1 MFNQALSQPEVTQQT
16 LSVLR
21 KLDNL
26 NWGLVVMLAFVLYVY
41 FTSIEQKK
49 YNQLAAGLALYA
61 VHWFVEIVNALIQH
75 FSGHALWTASG
86 GTAFVILVG
95 VGIEISF
102 MFSVAGLIMS
112 KVLPEDKNMKIL
124 GINNRI
130 VFAVVNALLIALIEV
145 PLAAS
150 PIFQWV
156 YPWWGMLTVWI
167 LVYIPFFLAAFLCHD
182 AKPKN
187 RRIFIGGLFGLD
199 IVMLIVF
206 IALGWI

>member
-1 MFNQALSQPEVTQQT
+1 MLNQPEVTQKT
-16 LSVLR
+16 LAIVR

-26 NWGLVVMLAFVLYVY
+26 DWLLVVCFAFVLYVY
-41 FTSIEQKK
+41 ATTFEQKK
-49 YNQLAAGLALYA
+49 YNQIAAGLALYA

-75 FSGHALWTASG
+75 FAGHALWTASG
-86 GTAFVILVG
+86 GSAFVILVG

-102 MFSVAGLIMS
+102 MFAVSGLILS
-112 KVLPEDKNMKIL
+112 KLLPKDKNMKIL

-130 VFAVVNALLIALIEV
+130 VFAIINALLISIIEI

-187 RRIFIGGLFGLD
+187 RKIFIGSLFALNL
-199 IVMLIVF
+199 IMMLVF
-206 IALGWI
+206 IPLGWI

>member
-1 MFNQALSQPEVTQQT
+1 MLNQPEVTQKT
-16 LSVLR
+16 LAIVR

-26 NWGLVVMLAFVLYVY
+26 DGLLVVCFAFVLYVY
-41 FTSIEQKK
+41 ATTFEEKK
-49 YNQLAAGLALYA
+49 YNQIAAGLALYA

-75 FSGHALWTASG
+75 FAGHALWTASG
-86 GTAFVILVG
+86 GSAFVILVG

-102 MFSVAGLIMS
+102 MFAVSGLILS
-112 KVLPEDKNMKIL
+112 KLLPKDKNMKIL

-130 VFAVVNALLIALIEV
+130 VFAIINALLISIIEI

-187 RRIFIGGLFGLD
+187 RKIFIGSLFALNL
-199 IVMLIVF
+199 IMMLVF
-206 IALGWI
+206 IPLGWI

>member
-1 MFNQALSQPEVTQQT
+1 MLNQPEVTNQT
-16 LSVLR
+16 LGMLR

-26 NWGLVVMLAFVLYVY
+26 DWILVVCFAFVLYVY
-41 FTSIEQKK
+41 ATSFEQKK
-49 YNQLAAGLALYA
+49 YNQIAAGLALYA

-75 FSGHALWTASG
+75 FAGHALWTASG
-86 GTAFVILVG
+86 GTSFVILVG

-102 MFSVAGLIMS
+102 MFAVAGLTLS
-112 KVLPEDKNMKIL
+112 KLLPADKNMKIL

-130 VFAVVNALLIALIEV
+130 VFAVINALLIAIIEI

-187 RRIFIGGLFGLD
+187 RRIFIGSLFALNL
-199 IVMLIVF
+199 VMMLVF
-206 IALGWI
+206 IPLGWI

>member
-1 MFNQALSQPEVTQQT
+1 MLNQPEITQAA
-16 LSVLR
+16 LANVR

-26 NWGLVVMLAFVLYVY
+26 NWSVVVFLAFVLYVY

-49 YNQLAAGLALYA
+49 YDQIAAGLALYA

-75 FSGHALWTASG
+75 IWGHALWTASG
-86 GTAFVILVG
+86 GTSFLILIG

-112 KVLPEDKNMKIL
+112 KLLPKDPRMKIL
-124 GINNRI
+124 GIPNRI
-130 VFAVVNALLIALIEV
+130 LFAVVNAFLIALIEI
-145 PLAAS
+145 PLEAS
-150 PIFQWV
+150 PIFHWT
-156 YPWWGMLTVWI
+156 YPWWGMLTVWV

-187 RRIFIGGLFGLD
+187 RRIFIGGLFALD
-199 IVMLIVF
+199 LIMMLVF
-206 IALGWI
+206 IPLGWI

>member
-1 MFNQALSQPEVTQQT
+1 MLNQPEVTQQT

-21 KLDNL
+21 SLDNL
-26 NWGLVVMLAFVLYVY
+26 HWNLVVVLAFVMYVY
-41 FTSIEQKK
+41 FTTYEQKK
-49 YNQLAAGLALYA
+49 YDQIAAGLALYA
-61 VHWFVEIVNALIQH
+61 VHWFVEIINALIQH
-75 FSGHALWTASG
+75 LWGHALWTASG

-102 MFSVAGLIMS
+102 MFSVAGLILS
-112 KVLPEDKNMKIL
+112 KLLPKDKKLKIL

-130 VFAVVNALLIALIEV
+130 LFAIINALLIALIEI

-156 YPWWGMLTVWI
+156 YPWWGMLTVWV

-182 AKPKN
+182 AKPKT
-187 RRIFIGGLFGLD
+187 RRIFIGSLFGLD
-199 IVMLIVF
+199 LVLMILF

>member
-1 MFNQALSQPEVTQQT
+1 MLNQPEVTQKT
-16 LSVLR
+16 LAIVR

-26 NWGLVVMLAFVLYVY
+26 DWLLVVCFAFVLYVY
-41 FTSIEQKK
+41 ATTFEEKK
-49 YNQLAAGLALYA
+49 YNQIAAGLALYA

-75 FSGHALWTASG
+75 FAGHALWTASG
-86 GTAFVILVG
+86 GSAFVILVG

-102 MFSVAGLIMS
+102 MFAVSGLILS
-112 KVLPEDKNMKIL
+112 KLLPKDKNMKIL

-130 VFAVVNALLIALIEV
+130 VFAIINALLISIIEI

-187 RRIFIGGLFGLD
+187 RKIFIGSLFALNL
-199 IVMLIVF
+199 IMMLVF
-206 IALGWI
+206 IPLGWI

>member
-1 MFNQALSQPEVTQQT
+1 MLNHPEVTADT
-16 LSVLR
+16 LSRLR
-21 KLDNL
+21 TLDNL
-26 NWGLVVMLAFVLYVY
+26 NWVLVVCLAFVLYVY
-41 FTSIEQKK
+41 LTAIEQKQW
-49 YNQLAAGLALYA
+49 NQITAGLALYA

-95 VGIEISF
+95 VGIEISM
-102 MFSVAGLIMS
+102 MFSVAGLILS
-112 KVLPEDKNMKIL
+112 KSLPKDKNLKIL

-130 VFAVVNALLIALIEV
+130 VFAVINALLIALIEI

-156 YPWWGMLTVWI
+156 YPWWGMLTVWVF
-167 LVYIPFFLAAFLCHD
+167 VYIPFFLAAFLCYD

-187 RRIFIGGLFGLD
+187 RRIFIGSLFALN
-199 IVMLIVF
+199 LIMMAVF
-206 IALGWI
+206 IPIGWI

>member
-1 MFNQALSQPEVTQQT
+1 MFDQLNQPEVTNQT

-26 NWGLVVMLAFVLYVY
+26 HWGLVVMLAFVLYVY
-41 FTSIEQKK
+41 FTSLEQKK
-49 YNQLAAGLALYA
+49 YNQIAAGLALYA
-61 VHWFVEIVNALIQH
+61 VHWFVEIVNALIQQ

-86 GTAFVILVG
+86 GTSFVILVG

-112 KVLPEDKNMKIL
+112 KMLPEDKDMKIL

-130 VFAVVNALLIALIEV
+130 VFAVVNALIIALIEV

-156 YPWWGMLTVWI
+156 YPWWGMLTVWV

-187 RRIFIGGLFGLD
+187 RRIFIGSLFGLD
-199 IVMLIVF
+199 LIMLIVF
-206 IALGWI
+206 IAIGWI

>member
-1 MFNQALSQPEVTQQT
+1 MLNQPEVTQQT

-21 KLDNL
+21 SLDNL
-26 NWGLVVMLAFVLYVY
+26 HWNLVVVLAFVMYVY
-41 FTSIEQKK
+41 FTTYEQKK
-49 YNQLAAGLALYA
+49 YDQIAAGLALYA
-61 VHWFVEIVNALIQH
+61 VHWFVEIINALIQH
-75 FSGHALWTASG
+75 LWGHALWTASG

-102 MFSVAGLIMS
+102 MFSVAGLILS
-112 KVLPEDKNMKIL
+112 KLLPKEKKLKIL

-130 VFAVVNALLIALIEV
+130 LFAIINALLIALIEI

-156 YPWWGMLTVWI
+156 YPWWGMLTVWV

-182 AKPKN
+182 AKPKT
-187 RRIFIGGLFGLD
+187 RRIFIGSLFGLD
-199 IVMLIVF
+199 LVLMILF